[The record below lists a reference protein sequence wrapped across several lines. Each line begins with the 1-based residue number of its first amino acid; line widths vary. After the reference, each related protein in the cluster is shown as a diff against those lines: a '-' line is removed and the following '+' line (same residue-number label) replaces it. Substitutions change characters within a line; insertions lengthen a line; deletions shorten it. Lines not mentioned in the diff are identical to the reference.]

1 MRAAAL
7 KMVQCPQHTSATPSE
22 SGFCPEAHGTLSA
35 TATASQTPMHPV
47 PEAHSRPER
56 LATKCRGQSLDRAGH
71 PAPASPHRHLSET
84 PAACPGSGRSP
95 PSPML
100 SRARGASEG
109 SLLQGHP
116 QLPADV
122 RSSPGWGVLLRLPLP
137 TWLPSRL
144 QPRNLFQEALT
155 TAPLPTTS
163 SKQQGPSSGLPS
175 ALEATTPWGNEA
187 ECPQGPA
194 SLVRRGRGTRQT
206 PGPTPGGAPWVTSTR
221 GPEDV
226 SHRPGGSPSVTPP
239 LTRAP
244 SLGPGAPPGEATL
257 QGLHSGREHVY
268 GNTTAFPPRLSPRR
282 GNVNK

>member
-163 SKQQGPSSGLPS
+163 SKALPLGSRLPWKRPHHGEMRLS
-175 ALEATTPWGNEA
+175 AHRAQHHWCAGAGARGRPPAPHREAPPGSPPPEA
-187 ECPQGPA
+187 QRMSATAQVGAPA
-194 SLVRRGRGTRQT
+194 SPHPSHGPPAWVQGLRLGKPPSRGF
-206 PGPTPGGAPWVTSTR
+206 TPGGSTFM
-221 GPEDV
+221 GTPQLSHPV
-226 SHRPGGSPSVTPP
+226 SPQGG
-239 LTRAP
+239 AM
-244 SLGPGAPPGEATL
+244 
-257 QGLHSGREHVY
+257 
-268 GNTTAFPPRLSPRR
+268 
-282 GNVNK
+282 